1 MKNSQIKYTD
11 VINCKTYGVPTLELS
26 NAKTLKIIQQ
36 SLLNLQYFGPLQQRK
51 TSDSSNVLVVA
62 CILML
67 GGYPPIWIQLDWIQA
82 TLRAVR
88 GCPICADPFD
98 NTAITDERSCGK
110 FIASNDW
117 SVQHQS
123 LNKPHLN
130 TGHKLYTVSAN
141 EVTVSLCSMAFLSL
155 VRSPMPPL
163 PPRPAQ
169 RREVVEAEISCF
181 HCG

>member
-1 MKNSQIKYTD
+1 MLSIVKHTVCWHQSS
-11 VINCKTYGVPTLELS
+11 PTLKPWWYSS
-26 NAKTLKIIQQ
+26 NYCLTYNILGLYSRK
-36 SLLNLQYFGPLQQRK
+36 K

-67 GGYPPIWIQLDWIQA
+67 GGYPPICIQLDWIQG

-141 EVTVSLCSMAFLSL
+141 EVTVSLCSTAFLSL
-155 VRSPMPPL
+155 VGSPMPPL